1 MKSLKF
7 YNSSTRW
14 FVSSLGSN
22 QVQVADRLM
31 CECKSNRRSIST
43 LLSTPSTLRI
53 CLEGSQASSHVNIAV
68 ITGEIGS
75 NKYRTSSNVFRYFTT
90 YLKAWYSRFWVRA
103 GLTGLLIS
111 FLIFKRYLAR
121 HGKKWCAQPS
131 CWAVESDQRLFLEC
145 DPTAQ
150 MSLELLFTWNEF
162 FSSRSSWTHIACAI
176 VSKLWHDYQQLLPDL
191 WLALQRP
198 ASPTLPALS
207 VMIYTTFIAYV
218 PHFWR
223 QRYDQDEHIRLS
235 KMLDLLVTQ
244 GFMRRIS
251 EIDDHYCGYRMDK

>member
-90 YLKAWYSRFWVRA
+90 CLKAWYSRCDWPFDLVS
-103 GLTGLLIS
+103 G
-111 FLIFKRYLAR
+111 FQKIFIPII
-121 HGKKWCAQPS
+121 KKWCAQPS
-131 CWAVESDQRLFLEC
+131 CRAVESDQRLFLEC

-150 MSLELLFTWNEF
+150 MSLELLFT
-162 FSSRSSWTHIACAI
+162 
-176 VSKLWHDYQQLLPDL
+176 
-191 WLALQRP
+191 
-198 ASPTLPALS
+198 
-207 VMIYTTFIAYV
+207 
-218 PHFWR
+218 
-223 QRYDQDEHIRLS
+223 
-235 KMLDLLVTQ
+235 
-244 GFMRRIS
+244 
-251 EIDDHYCGYRMDK
+251 